1 MGKQYN
7 AELQAK
13 VEAYMK
19 ETGVSQ
25 AKLAPMMNLSG
36 AVLSQYRRSV
46 YDKGDVEDVERKIR
60 EFFQIKEEQAEN
72 AKKTEPFNA
81 VRGYVAT
88 SISESIYKMIRY
100 CQLEKGIVVIDGDA
114 GIGKTKAATKF
125 LRDNPA
131 TAIYISTTPS
141 TSSVRSLL
149 RMIARALKISENQR
163 TEDLSISIRER
174 LRSADN
180 VLIIDEATDTPEKI
194 IHDTRLSAASIF
206 DCGMFIDEK
215 GDLYVTCWGSY
226 GYVPDQKFGLLRIK
240 KGATEFDPDYCFNMT
255 DMNVEGVQ
263 GGKLQYSISNFYA
276 GNGELYVLA
285 YCPAFASAS
294 PDYINEKTNYCLKAD
309 LYHCTMKALNL
320 PRTNGYSCAIN
331 KYGDDILF
339 GLATE
344 QNGTGI
350 FTYNRKT
357 DQCSS
362 APVVKTQGTLMDILV
377 FE

>member
-7 AELQAK
+7 TELQAK

-19 ETGVSQ
+19 ETGISQ

-72 AKKTEPFNA
+72 AKKTESFNA

-163 TEDLSISIRER
+163 TEDLSFFPFSHVWIILKQAIRRLMKIRTQNTVPIPTPVYTLAVFNRELMELSSSVPVDISVNWASSCPVAI
-174 LRSADN
+174 LR
-180 VLIIDEATDTPEKI
+180 
-194 IHDTRLSAASIF
+194 
-206 DCGMFIDEK
+206 FITYF
-215 GDLYVTCWGSY
+215 L
-226 GYVPDQKFGLLRIK
+226 VPCVNSTGRI
-240 KGATEFDPDYCFNMT
+240 T
-255 DMNVEGVQ
+255 V
-263 GGKLQYSISNFYA
+263 
-276 GNGELYVLA
+276 
-285 YCPAFASAS
+285 
-294 PDYINEKTNYCLKAD
+294 
-309 LYHCTMKALNL
+309 
-320 PRTNGYSCAIN
+320 
-331 KYGDDILF
+331 
-339 GLATE
+339 
-344 QNGTGI
+344 
-350 FTYNRKT
+350 
-357 DQCSS
+357 
-362 APVVKTQGTLMDILV
+362 
-377 FE
+377 